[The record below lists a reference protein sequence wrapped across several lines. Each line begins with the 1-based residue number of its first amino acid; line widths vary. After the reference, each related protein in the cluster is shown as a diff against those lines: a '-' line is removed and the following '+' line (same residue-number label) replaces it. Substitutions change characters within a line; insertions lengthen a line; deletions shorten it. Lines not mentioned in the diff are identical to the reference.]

1 MLNRKKGLKL
11 FSWVS
16 VVTLAV
22 VPLVSV
28 VHADDARQTSTSSS
42 QKNALGLKVAVV
54 ATSDST
60 GNQEVALRALQ
71 AANIGLERQP
81 GYIVGD
87 PQVVAKTLKSAHLPW
102 PFAPREYPDVRKKLD
117 KADRVLSIS
126 VSPQPGASPTY
137 HAVAELYDTT
147 SGGLVGRGESL
158 YTVSSSASDSNN
170 GDPQMRAVD
179 GAVLGAIYDMCRPA
193 VLTGVVV
200 SRPQGYNVRISL
212 GTTEGLRNGSRI
224 EYLVDGIPIAY
235 GTAIDVGPAE
245 SIATVAPESAFDRV
259 QVNTAF
265 RTASIPPEGLKGYS
279 REEISK
285 KEFDKFSKNFAIGA
299 ALATIAYLIVS

>member
-1 MLNRKKGLKL
+1 MLNRKKGFKL

-87 PQVVAKTLKSAHLPW
+87 PQVVAKTLKAEHLQW
-102 PFAPREYPDVRKKLD
+102 PFAPREYPGIRKKLE
-117 KADRVLSIS
+117 KADRVMSIS
-126 VSPQPGASPTY
+126 VSPQPGSSSTY
-137 HAVAELYDTT
+137 NAVAELYDTT
-147 SGGLVGRGESL
+147 TGGLVGRGESL
-158 YTVSSSASDSNN
+158 YTVSSASDSNN
-170 GDPQMRAVD
+170 ADPQMRAVD

-224 EYLVDGIPIAY
+224 EYLVDGKPIAY
-235 GTAIDVGPAE
+235 GTAIDVGPGE
-245 SIATVAPESAFDRV
+245 SIATVAPENAFNKV

-285 KEFDKFSKNFAIGA
+285 KEFDKFSKTFAVGA